1 MTYKSYST
9 YTTSDLQSKQR
20 QILLEAESQPV
31 YIRRKG
37 VYFILQA
44 VRNER
49 DTTCKSMEDV
59 VAEKRITQAQ
69 LDLVRGMEDLWRR
82 NRRIILKQK
91 NLKYAVE

>member
-1 MTYKSYST
+1 MIQPTTYKSFSTYST
-9 YTTSDLQSKQR
+9 NDFRKDQR
-20 QILLEAESQPV
+20 KILIEAESQPV

-49 DTTCKSMEDV
+49 DTTSKSMEEV

-69 LDLVRGMEDLWRR
+69 LDMIRGMEDL
-82 NRRIILKQK
+82 
-91 NLKYAVE
+91 